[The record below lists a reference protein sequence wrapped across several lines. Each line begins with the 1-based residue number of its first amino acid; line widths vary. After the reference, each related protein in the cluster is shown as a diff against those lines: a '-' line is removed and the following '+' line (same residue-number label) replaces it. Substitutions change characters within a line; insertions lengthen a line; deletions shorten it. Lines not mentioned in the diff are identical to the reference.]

1 MRHRKKGR
9 KFTRSKDQQ
18 RALLRNM
25 ASSLVIK
32 EKIITTE
39 AKGKEVG
46 RFLEKSIT
54 RAKKD
59 SIANRRILAKDFSG
73 KVVKKMFQELGPR
86 YKNRSG
92 GYIRVTKVGPR
103 KSDGAKMAVIELIR

>member
-18 RALLRNM
+18 RALLRNL
-25 ASSLVIK
+25 ASSLVLK
-32 EKIITTE
+32 EKITTTE
-39 AKGKEVG
+39 AKAKEVR

-54 RAKKD
+54 RVKKD
-59 SIANRRILAKDFSG
+59 SVTNRRILAKDFSG
-73 KVVKKMFQELGPR
+73 KVAKIMFQELGPR

-92 GYIRVTKVGPR
+92 GYTRITKIGPR
-103 KSDGAKMAVIELIR
+103 KSDGAKMAVLELIK